1 MTRSSLK
8 VLEAIMRLCDAGRPV
23 TVRAIRDVMGWRS
36 TGYAEMCLKELK
48 VLGLITHEPTRHG
61 TIRPRVRF
69 IPEELL

>member
-23 TVRAIRDVMGWRS
+23 TVRAIRDVMGWTS
-36 TGYAEMCLKELK
+36 TGYVEKCLKSLK
-48 VLGLITHEPTRHG
+48 SRGLITHEPTRHG
-61 TIRPRVRF
+61 TIRPKVRF